1 MRLVACRACHAQY
14 DVTNVDEPS
23 FECRCG
29 AEVRNE
35 TAVGVDASVQR
46 CSSCG
51 ALLAENA
58 VQCDYCRAEVVR
70 SGSLPLICP
79 ECFAR
84 NAESAKFCTGCG
96 VAFHPEPLPQE
107 HEDAPSC
114 PCCAAPLAVRGV
126 GGVWVRECPKC
137 NGLWVPGDR
146 FDALIQRAVEAA
158 RQRTASGAAS
168 APLQAR
174 RVSTRFQYR
183 NCPVCGERM
192 YRKNFA
198 NRSGVIIDWCGPHGT
213 WLDADELEQVAAFIH
228 AGGLRGAEPGSALP
242 GLSQGG
248 RMNVE
253 QFKAMVV
260 GERMLEEE
268 RERAERNGRLAG
280 RLSSSGR
287 SQSLLGFLVDLL
299 R

>member
-14 DVTNVDEPS
+14 DVTNVDEPT

-51 ALLAENA
+51 ALLPEHA

-107 HEDAPSC
+107 HEEAPSC
-114 PCCAAPLAVRGV
+114 PCCAEPMAVRGV

-146 FDALIQRAVEAA
+146 FDALIERAVEAA
-158 RQRTASGAAS
+158 RQRAANGAAS

-174 RVSTRFQYR
+174 RVSTSFQYR
-183 NCPVCGERM
+183 NCPVCDERM

-228 AGGLRGAEPGSALP
+228 AGGLRGAEPGSTAP
-242 GLSQGG
+242 GLSQGP

-260 GERMLEEE
+260 GERMLEDE
-268 RERAERNGRLAG
+268 RERERDGGR
-280 RLSSSGR
+280 RWSSRRGP
-287 SQSLLGFLVDLL
+287 SLLGFLVDLL

>member
-14 DVTNVDEPS
+14 DVTNVDEPT

-51 ALLAENA
+51 ALLPEHA

-107 HEDAPSC
+107 HEEAPSC
-114 PCCAAPLAVRGV
+114 PCCAEPMAVRGV

-146 FDALIQRAVEAA
+146 FDALIERAVEAA
-158 RQRTASGAAS
+158 RQRAANGAAS

-174 RVSTRFQYR
+174 RVSTSFQYR
-183 NCPVCGERM
+183 NCPVCDERM
-192 YRKNFA
+192 YRKNFGT
-198 NRSGVIIDWCGPHGT
+198 RSGVIIDWCGPHGT

-228 AGGLRGAEPGSALP
+228 AGGLRGAEPGSTAP
-242 GLSQGG
+242 GLSQGP

-260 GERMLEEE
+260 GERMLEDE
-268 RERAERNGRLAG
+268 RERERDGGR
-280 RLSSSGR
+280 RWSSRRGP
-287 SQSLLGFLVDLL
+287 SLLGFLVDLL

>member
-1 MRLVACRACHAQY
+1 VRLVACRACHAQY
-14 DVTNVDEPS
+14 DVTDVEAPS

-29 AEVRNE
+29 ATIRNE
-35 TAVGVDASVQR
+35 TQAAVEAHVQR

-51 ALLAENA
+51 ALLPDDAA
-58 VQCDYCRAEVVR
+58 RCDYCHAEVVR
-70 SGSLPLICP
+70 GGALPLICP

-84 NAESAKFCTGCG
+84 NADSAKFCGHCG
-96 VAFHPEPLPQE
+96 VGFQPEPLPQE

-114 PCCAAPLAVRGV
+114 PCCQEPLAVRGV

-158 RQRTASGAAS
+158 RQRAASGAAAS
-168 APLQAR
+168 APLRAR
-174 RVSTRFQYR
+174 SVSTSFSYR

-192 YRKNFA
+192 YRKNFGT
-198 NRSGVIIDWCGPHGT
+198 RSGVIIDWCGPHGT
-213 WLDADELEQVAAFIH
+213 WLDADELEQVAAFIQ
-228 AGGLRGAEPGSALP
+228 AGGLRGAEPGAGAP

-248 RMNVE
+248 RMNVD

-260 GERMLEEE
+260 GDRMLEQE
-268 RERAERNGRLAG
+268 REREERRS
-280 RLSSSGR
+280 RSSGGA
-287 SQSLLGFLVDLL
+287 SLLGLLVDLL